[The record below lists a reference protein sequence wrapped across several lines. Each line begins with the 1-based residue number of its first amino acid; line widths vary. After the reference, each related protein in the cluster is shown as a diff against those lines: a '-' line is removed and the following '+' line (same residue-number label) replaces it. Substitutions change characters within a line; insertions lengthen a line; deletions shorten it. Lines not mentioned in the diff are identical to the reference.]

1 MIVMVL
7 NELLVLEPAS
17 AQGEHG
23 WIDITWHIQRG
34 AQSETS
40 ACTQGEYEQQKVY
53 QRREYLGLPFALD
66 VKGGE

>member
-1 MIVMVL
+1 MIAMVL

-34 AQSETS
+34 AHSEIS
-40 ACTQGEYEQQKVY
+40 AGTQGE
-53 QRREYLGLPFALD
+53 
-66 VKGGE
+66 